1 VVLFGFQVWVNNLQT
16 LPSDFFPGSAVGSV
30 FGLGG
35 LAAATASV
43 LFTWATGRIV
53 DNYGYTPVFLIAG
66 GLGPLGLAVTLG
78 LAGRIQ
84 GIVVEP
90 KEQTL

>member
-1 VVLFGFQVWVNNLQT
+1 M
-16 LPSDFFPGSAVGSV
+16 

-35 LAAATASV
+35 LAAAIASV

-66 GLGPLGLAVTLG
+66 VLGPVGLVVTLG
-78 LAGRIQ
+78 LAGRI
-84 GIVVEP
+84 GSVVVEP
-90 KEQTL
+90 KEQTA